1 MNYLQAENLTKVY
14 GDKVLFE
21 NISLSIN
28 KGQKIALIAQNGIG
42 KTTLLRILV
51 GLDTSDGEGKVRV
64 HRDVKVGYLSQ
75 DPVFDPSY
83 TVLEAIFYSDNPV
96 LTAIRE
102 YESILEEQ
110 ERNPTDANSEA
121 LQEAINQM
129 QNLDAWDYEAKI
141 KEILFRFKV
150 SQLNQSV
157 TELSGGERKRVA
169 MARVLI
175 ENPDLLVM
183 DEPTNH
189 LDMEMIEWLE
199 KFLGQQNMTIL
210 LVTHDRYFL
219 DRVTDEIIELE
230 RGSVQIFRGN
240 YEYYLEKK
248 SELDF
253 NLGQEVGKAK
263 KLMKR
268 ELQWLRT
275 QPKARTTKSKSRI
288 QAYDPIE
295 QKAKTNLEQEELGF
309 DGIKMA
315 RIGKK
320 TMEIQDIDKAYDDH
334 VILKNFTYTFA
345 RRDRV
350 GIVGRNG
357 AGKSTLLNML
367 TGKEKP
373 DAGKIVVGKT
383 IVFGYYTQMGLNLK
397 EPKKVIDVVR
407 EIAEY
412 LPMEK
417 GRSLTAE
424 QLLSHFHFPYSKHDN
439 YVSTLSGGE
448 QRRLYLL
455 TVLMQNPNFLILDE
469 PTNDLDILTL
479 NVLEDFL
486 RLFQGCLVVVS
497 HDRYFM
503 DKLVNH
509 LFVFEGEGKVR
520 DYPGNYSQYRNFKE
534 EQEKALRITKKAQKK
549 EEASAAVTPAVS
561 YQSDKSKTKLS
572 YNEKK
577 EYRKLEKDIEKLEE
591 EKAALEEKLNTG
603 TGSYEEL
610 QKWSEKIGEI
620 IASIDE
626 KSDRW
631 LELSEFM

>member
-21 NISLSIN
+21 NINISIN
-28 KGQKIALIAQNGIG
+28 KGQKVGLIAQNGIG
-42 KTTLLRILV
+42 KTSLLQILV
-51 GLDTSDGEGKVRV
+51 GLDSSDGAGWVRI

-75 DPVFDPSY
+75 DPQFNPSY

-96 LTAIRE
+96 LIAIRE
-102 YESILEEQ
+102 YESILQKHEM
-110 ERNPTDANSEA
+110 NPTPASSEA
-121 LQEAINQM
+121 LQQAINQM
-129 QNLDAWDYEAKI
+129 QNLNAWDYEAKI
-141 KEILFRFKV
+141 KEILSRFKV
-150 SQLNQSV
+150 AKLDQNV

-199 KFLGQQNMTIL
+199 GFLAQQNMTIL

-230 RGSVQIFRGN
+230 RGSVKIFRGN

-248 SELDF
+248 AELDF
-253 NLGQEVGKAK
+253 NLGQEVDKAK

-275 QPKARTTKSKSRI
+275 QPKARTTKSKARI

-295 QKAKTNLEQEELGF
+295 AKAKINLEQESLGF
-309 DGIKMA
+309 EGIQMA

-320 TMEIQDIDKAYDDH
+320 TIDIQDVDKAYGDN
-334 VILKNFTYTFA
+334 VILKNFSYTFK

-357 AGKSTLLNML
+357 AGKSTLLNIL

-373 DAGKIVVGKT
+373 DAGKVVVGKT
-383 IVFGYYTQMGLNLK
+383 VVFGYYTQMGLNLK
-397 EPKKVIDVVR
+397 VDKKVIDVVR
-407 EIAEY
+407 EIAEV
-412 LPMEK
+412 LPVEK

-424 QLLSHFHFPYSKHDN
+424 QLLSHFHFPYSKHEN

-448 QRRLYLL
+448 ERRLYLL

-486 RLFQGCLVVVS
+486 RLYQGCLVVVS

-503 DKLVNH
+503 DKLVDH
-509 LFVFEGEGKVR
+509 LFVFEGDGYVR
-520 DYPGNYSQYRNFKE
+520 DYPGNYSQYREFKE
-534 EQEKALRITKKAQKK
+534 EQEKLSRLERK
-549 EEASAAVTPAVS
+549 EEKKNEPTVIPTTSSKP
-561 YQSDKSKTKLS
+561 DKVKTKLS
-572 YNEKK
+572 FNEKR
-577 EYRKLEKDIEKLEE
+577 EYERLEKEIEELEE
-591 EKAALEEKLNTG
+591 EKEGLEAQLNTG
-603 TGSYEEL
+603 EGSYEEL
-610 QKWSEKIGEI
+610 QQWADRISEIL
-620 IASIDE
+620 ALVDE

-631 LELSEFM
+631 LELSEYV

>member
-21 NISLSIN
+21 NIDISIN

-51 GLDTSDGEGKVRV
+51 GLDSSDLGGSVQI
-64 HRDVKVGYLSQ
+64 HRDVKVGYLPQ
-75 DPVFDPSY
+75 DPQFDPSY

-102 YESILEEQ
+102 YEAMLVKHEK
-110 ERNPTDANSEA
+110 NPTTENSEA
-121 LQEAINQM
+121 LQKAINQM
-129 QNLDAWDYEAKI
+129 QNLNAWDYEAKI

-150 SQLNQSV
+150 SKLDQNV

-175 ENPDLLVM
+175 EAPDLLVM

-199 KFLGQQNMTIL
+199 KFLGQQNLTIL

-248 SELDF
+248 AELDF
-253 NLGQEVGKAK
+253 NLSQEVDKAK

-275 QPKARTTKSKSRI
+275 QPKARGTKAKSRI

-295 QKAKTNLEQEELGF
+295 KKAKTNLEQESLGF
-309 DGIKMA
+309 EGIRMA

-334 VILKNFTYTFA
+334 VILKNFSYTFK

-357 AGKSTLLNML
+357 AGKSTLLNIL

-373 DAGKIVVGKT
+373 DAGKIVIGKT
-383 IVFGYYTQMGLNLK
+383 VVFGYYTQMGLNLK
-397 EPKKVIDVVR
+397 VDKKVIDVVR

-412 LPMEK
+412 IPMEQGK
-417 GRSLTAE
+417 SLTAE
-424 QLLSHFHFPYSKHDN
+424 QLLSHFHFPYSKHEN

-448 QRRLYLL
+448 ERRLYLL
-455 TVLMQNPNFLILDE
+455 TVLMKNPNFLILDE

-486 RLFQGCLVVVS
+486 RLFEGCLVVVS

-503 DKLVNH
+503 DKLVDH
-509 LFVFEGEGKVR
+509 LFVFEGEGKIR
-520 DYPGNYSQYRNFKE
+520 DYPGNYSQYREFKE
-534 EQEKALRITKKAQKK
+534 QQEKAARIERK
-549 EEASAAVTPAVS
+549 EEKKNEPKHAPVVESK
-561 YQSDKSKTKLS
+561 SDQPKTKLS

-591 EKAALEEKLNTG
+591 EKATLEEKLNAG
-603 TGSYEEL
+603 TGSYEDMQQWAER
-610 QKWSEKIGEI
+610 IGVI
-620 IASIDE
+620 IAEVDE

>member
-1 MNYLQAENLTKVY
+1 MNYLQAENLTKIY

-28 KGQKIALIAQNGIG
+28 KGQKVALIAQNGIG
-42 KTTLLRILV
+42 KTSLLRILV
-51 GLDTSDGEGKVRV
+51 GLDASDGEGKVRI

-75 DPVFDPSY
+75 DPQFDPSY

-102 YESILEEQ
+102 YEAILEKQEQ
-110 ERNPTDANSEA
+110 NPTDANSEA
-121 LQEAINQM
+121 LQKAINQM

-150 SQLNQSV
+150 SKLNQSV

-175 ENPDLLVM
+175 ENPDLLIM

-199 KFLGQQNMTIL
+199 KFLSQQNMTIL

-219 DRVTDEIIELE
+219 DRVTNEIIELE

-248 SELDF
+248 AELDF
-253 NLGQEVGKAK
+253 NLSQEVDKAK

-275 QPKARTTKSKSRI
+275 QPKARTTKSKARI
-288 QAYDPIE
+288 QAFDPIE
-295 QKAKTNLEQEELGF
+295 AKAKTNLEQEQLGF

-320 TMEIQDIDKAYDDH
+320 TVEIQDIDKAYGDH
-334 VILKNFTYTFA
+334 VILKNFSYTFA

-350 GIVGRNG
+350 GIVGKNG
-357 AGKSTLLNML
+357 AGKSTLLNIL

-373 DAGKIVVGKT
+373 DAGKIVIGKT
-383 IVFGYYTQMGLNLK
+383 VVFGYYTQMGLNLK
-397 EPKKVIDVVR
+397 VDKKVIDVVR
-407 EIAEY
+407 AIAEY

-424 QLLSHFHFPYSKHDN
+424 QLLTHFQFPHSKHEN

-455 TVLMQNPNFLILDE
+455 TVLMRNPNFLILDE

-486 RLFQGCLVVVS
+486 KFFQGCLVVVS

-503 DKLVNH
+503 DKLVDH
-509 LFVFEGEGKVR
+509 LFVFEGNGKIR
-520 DYPGNYSQYRNFKE
+520 DFPGNYTQYRFAKE
-534 EQEKALRITKKAQKK
+534 EEEKVLRAAKKAQK
-549 EEASAAVTPAVS
+549 
-561 YQSDKSKTKLS
+561 TKLLRLLQS
-572 YNEKK
+572 LINLTNLKPNFLIMRKRNTESWRRTSKSWRRRKK
-577 EYRKLEKDIEKLEE
+577 LWRK
-591 EKAALEEKLNTG
+591 N
-603 TGSYEEL
+603 
-610 QKWSEKIGEI
+610 
-620 IASIDE
+620 
-626 KSDRW
+626 
-631 LELSEFM
+631 

>member
-150 SQLNQSV
+150 SNLNQSV

-175 ENPDLLVM
+175 EAPDLLVM

-357 AGKSTLLNML
+357 AGKSTLLNIL

-509 LFVFEGEGKVR
+509 LFVFEGEGKIR

-534 EQEKALRITKKAQKK
+534 EQEKELRITKKAQKK

>member
-21 NISLSIN
+21 NIDISIN

-42 KTTLLRILV
+42 KTSLLRILV
-51 GLDTSDGEGKVRV
+51 GLDSSDEGGSVRI

-75 DPVFDPSY
+75 DPVFDPTY

-102 YESILEEQ
+102 YESILVKQ
-110 ERNPTDANSEA
+110 EKKPSPENSEA
-121 LQEAINQM
+121 LQKAINQM
-129 QNLDAWDYEAKI
+129 QNLEAWDYEAKI
-141 KEILFRFKV
+141 KEILSRFKV
-150 SQLNQSV
+150 TKLDQNVS
-157 TELSGGERKRVA
+157 ELSGGERKRVA

-175 ENPDLLVM
+175 EEPDLLVM

-199 KFLGQQNMTIL
+199 KFLSQQNMTIL

-219 DRVTDEIIELE
+219 DRVTNEILELE
-230 RGSVQIFRGN
+230 RGSVQIFRGS

-248 SELDF
+248 AELDF
-253 NLGQEVGKAK
+253 NLGQEVDKAK

-275 QPKARTTKSKSRI
+275 QPKARGTKAKSRI
-288 QAYDPIE
+288 DAFDPIE
-295 QKAKTNLEQEELGF
+295 EKAGLKLEDEQLGF
-309 DGIKMA
+309 DGIRMA
-315 RIGKK
+315 RIGNK
-320 TMEIQDIDKAYDDH
+320 TIEILDIDKAYGED
-334 VILKNFTYTFA
+334 VILKNFTYIFN

-357 AGKSTLLNML
+357 AGKSTLLNIL
-367 TGKEKP
+367 TGKERP
-373 DAGKIVVGKT
+373 DAGKVVIGKT
-383 IVFGYYTQMGLNLK
+383 VVFGYYTQMGLNLK
-397 EPKKVIDVVR
+397 VDKKVIDVVR

-424 QLLSHFHFPYSKHDN
+424 QLLTHFHFPYSKHEN

-479 NVLEDFL
+479 NVLEEFL

-503 DKLVNH
+503 DKLVDH
-509 LFVFEGEGKVR
+509 LFVFEGDGKIR
-520 DYPGNYSQYRNFKE
+520 DFPGNYSQYREVKE
-534 EQEKALRITKKAQKK
+534 EEEKAARIERKVEKAA
-549 EEASAAVTPAVS
+549 EPTPIS
-561 YQSDKSKTKLS
+561 SPKSDSSKTKNKLTF
-572 YNEKK
+572 NEKR
-577 EYRKLEKDIEKLEE
+577 EYNQLEKDIEKLEA
-591 EKAALEEKLNTG
+591 EKETLEAKLNASEG
-603 TGSYEEL
+603 TYEEL
-610 QKWSEKIGEI
+610 QQWAER
-620 IASIDE
+620 IAVIMVVIEE

-631 LELSEFM
+631 LELSEFV

>member
-1 MNYLQAENLTKVY
+1 MNYLQAENLTKIY

-21 NISLSIN
+21 NISLSVN

-42 KTTLLRILV
+42 KTSLLRILV
-51 GLDTSDGEGKVRV
+51 GLDSSDEGGSVRL

-75 DPVFDPSY
+75 EPDFDSNH

-102 YESILEEQ
+102 YESILTKHEQ
-110 ERNPTDANSEA
+110 NPTDASSEA
-121 LQEAINQM
+121 LQKAINQM
-129 QNLDAWDYEAKI
+129 QNLNAWDYEAKI

-150 SQLNQSV
+150 SKLNQNI

-175 ENPDLLVM
+175 EEPDFLVM

-189 LDMEMIEWLE
+189 LDIDMIEWLE
-199 KFLGQQNMTIL
+199 KSLASPNLTLM

-219 DRVTDEIIELE
+219 DRVTNEIIELE
-230 RGSVQIFRGN
+230 RGSVQAFRGN
-240 YEYYLEKK
+240 YEYYLQKK

-253 NLGQEVGKAK
+253 NLGQEVDKAK

-275 QPKARTTKSKSRI
+275 QPKARGTKAKSRI
-288 QAYDPIE
+288 QAFDPIKD
-295 QKAKTNLEQEELGF
+295 KAQTNLEEEQLGF

-320 TMEIQDIDKAYDDH
+320 TIEIHDINKAYGEH
-334 VILKNFTYTFA
+334 VILQNFSYTFA

-350 GIVGRNG
+350 GIVGKNG
-357 AGKSTLLNML
+357 AGKSTLLNLL

-373 DAGKIVVGKT
+373 DAGKIVLGKT
-383 IVFGYYTQMGLNLK
+383 VVFGYYTQMGLNLK
-397 EPKKVIDVVR
+397 VDKKVIDVVR
-407 EIAEY
+407 EIAEF
-412 LPMEK
+412 LPMDR

-424 QLLSHFHFPYSKHDN
+424 QLLTHFQFPHSKHDN

-448 QRRLYLL
+448 ERRLYLL

-486 RLFQGCLVVVS
+486 RFFQGCLVIVS

-503 DKLVNH
+503 DKLVDH
-509 LFVFEGEGKVR
+509 LFVFEENGKIR
-520 DYPGNYSQYRNFKE
+520 DFPGNYSQYRTVK
-534 EQEKALRITKKAQKK
+534 EQEDKIERERKKAQK
-549 EEASAAVTPAVS
+549 EELPTSSNNS
-561 YQSDKSKTKLS
+561 YKSDKPKTKLS
-572 YNEKK
+572 YNEKR
-577 EYRKLEKDIEKLEE
+577 EYRKLEKEIEKLEG
-591 EKAALEEKLNTG
+591 EKAGLEEKLNAG
-603 TGSYEEL
+603 TGSYEDMQQWAER
-610 QKWSEKIGEI
+610 IGELMELI
-620 IASIDE
+620 EE

>member
-21 NISLSIN
+21 NIDISIN

-51 GLDTSDGEGKVRV
+51 GLDNSDVGGSVRV

-75 DPVFDPSY
+75 DPQFDSSY

-102 YESILEEQ
+102 YEAMLVKHEKDPSEQ
-110 ERNPTDANSEA
+110 NSEA
-121 LQEAINQM
+121 LQKTINQM
-129 QNLDAWDYEAKI
+129 QNLNAWDYEAKI

-150 SQLNQSV
+150 SKLDQNVS
-157 TELSGGERKRVA
+157 ELSGGERKRVA

-199 KFLGQQNMTIL
+199 KFLSQQNMTIL

-248 SELDF
+248 AELDF
-253 NLGQEVGKAK
+253 NLGQEVDKAK

-288 QAYDPIE
+288 QAFDPIE
-295 QKAKTNLEQEELGF
+295 EKAKTNLEQESLGF
-309 DGIKMA
+309 EGIRMA
-315 RIGKK
+315 RIGNK
-320 TMEIQDIDKAYDDH
+320 TMEIQDIDKAYGDH
-334 VILKNFTYTFA
+334 VILKNFSYTFN

-357 AGKSTLLNML
+357 AGKSTLLNIL

-383 IVFGYYTQMGLNLK
+383 VVFGYYTQMGLNLK
-397 EPKKVIDVVR
+397 VDKKVIDVVR
-407 EIAEY
+407 EIAEFI
-412 LPMEK
+412 PMEQGK
-417 GRSLTAE
+417 SLTAE
-424 QLLSHFHFPYSKHDN
+424 QLLSHFHFPYSKHEN

-448 QRRLYLL
+448 ERRLYLL

-486 RLFQGCLVVVS
+486 RLYEGCLVVVS

-503 DKLVNH
+503 DKLVDH
-509 LFVFEGEGKVR
+509 LFVFEGDGKIR
-520 DYPGNYSQYRNFKE
+520 DYPGNYSQYREFKE
-534 EQEKALRITKKAQKK
+534 QQEKAARIERK
-549 EEASAAVTPAVS
+549 EEKKNEPKHTPVVES
-561 YQSDKSKTKLS
+561 RSDQPKTKLS

-591 EKAALEEKLNTG
+591 EKASLEDKLNAG
-603 TGSYEEL
+603 TGSYEEM
-610 QKWSEKIGEI
+610 QQWAERIGVI
-620 IASIDE
+620 IAEVDE

>member
-21 NISLSIN
+21 NIDISIN

-51 GLDTSDGEGKVRV
+51 GLDSSDLGGSVQV

-75 DPVFDPSY
+75 DPQFDSSY

-102 YESILEEQ
+102 YEAMLVKHEK
-110 ERNPTDANSEA
+110 NPSPANSEA
-121 LQEAINQM
+121 LQQAINQM
-129 QNLDAWDYEAKI
+129 QNLNAWDYEAKI

-150 SQLNQSV
+150 SKLDQNVS
-157 TELSGGERKRVA
+157 ELSGGERKRVA

-175 ENPDLLVM
+175 EAPDLLVM

-248 SELDF
+248 AELDF
-253 NLGQEVGKAK
+253 NLGQEVDKAK

-275 QPKARTTKSKSRI
+275 QPKARGTKAKSRI
-288 QAYDPIE
+288 QAFDPIE
-295 QKAKTNLEQEELGF
+295 EKAKTNLEQESLGF
-309 DGIKMA
+309 EGIRMA
-315 RIGKK
+315 RLGNK
-320 TMEIQDIDKAYDDH
+320 TMEIQDINKAYGDH
-334 VILKNFTYTFA
+334 VMLKNFSYTFK

-373 DAGKIVVGKT
+373 DAGKIVLGKT
-383 IVFGYYTQMGLNLK
+383 VVFGYYTQMGLNLK
-397 EPKKVIDVVR
+397 VDKKVIDVVR
-407 EIAEY
+407 EIAEFI
-412 LPMEK
+412 PMEQ

-424 QLLSHFHFPYSKHDN
+424 QLLTHFHFPYSKHDN

-448 QRRLYLL
+448 ERRLYLL
-455 TVLMQNPNFLILDE
+455 TVLMKNPNFLILDE
-469 PTNDLDILTL
+469 PTNDLDIMTL

-486 RLFQGCLVVVS
+486 RLYQGCLVVVS

-503 DKLVNH
+503 DKLVDH
-509 LFVFEGEGKVR
+509 LFVFEGDGKIR
-520 DYPGNYSQYRNFKE
+520 DYPGNYSQYREFKE
-534 EQEKALRITKKAQKK
+534 EKEKEARIERK
-549 EEASAAVTPAVS
+549 EEKKSEKKNEPTPIA
-561 YQSDKSKTKLS
+561 QTKSDQPKVKLS
-572 YNEKK
+572 FNEKK
-577 EYRKLEKDIEKLEE
+577 EYRKLEKDIEKLED
-591 EKAALEEKLNTG
+591 EKAALEEKLNAG
-603 TGSYEEL
+603 TGSYEDMQQWAER
-610 QKWSEKIGEI
+610 IGVI
-620 IASIDE
+620 IEEVDE